1 MPAGRPPKPNE
12 LKSLQGTSRKDRMI
26 ESLDVIKF
34 ENITQLKAIN
44 VKGLE
49 TAMSKK
55 IFNERSG
62 QLIANKMLAPQDIDQ
77 LIIYSN
83 AMAMIIECTKNM
95 KKGHFNEVFDD
106 FGKVK
111 GYIPNPYLKLF
122 KEMSEI
128 VTKIGSE
135 FGFSPL
141 SRMKFKLDVDEKK
154 DPFQEMMDKF
164 NEQL

>member
-1 MPAGRPPKPNE
+1 MPAGRPKKPNE
-12 LKSLQGTSRKDRMI
+12 LKSLQGTSRKDRVT
-26 ESLDVIKF
+26 ESLEVIKF
-34 ENITQLKAIN
+34 ESITQLKAIN

-49 TAMSKK
+49 SAMSRK
-55 IFNERSG
+55 IFNEKAN

-77 LIIYSN
+77 LIVYAN
-83 AMAMIIECTKNM
+83 AMALIMDCSKKL
-95 KKGHFNEVFDD
+95 KKGLFNEVFDD

-128 VTKIGSE
+128 VIRLGSE

-141 SRMKFKLDVDEKK
+141 SRMKFKLEPEKEI
-154 DPFQEMMDKF
+154 DSFQKLLNEF
-164 NEQL
+164 NN